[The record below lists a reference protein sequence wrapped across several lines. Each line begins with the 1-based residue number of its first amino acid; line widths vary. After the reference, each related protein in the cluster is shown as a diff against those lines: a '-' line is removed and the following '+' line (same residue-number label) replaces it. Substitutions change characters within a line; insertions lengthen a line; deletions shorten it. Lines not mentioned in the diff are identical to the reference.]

1 MIRVFKHDQGRKT
14 ESLKRLLLQY
24 IQKNE
29 LKKGDKL
36 PSQSVLRQQLGL
48 SGTTV
53 IRAIRS
59 LVEENILEVRD
70 NVGTFVATDRS
81 QIQSGCVIGLLGI
94 PSVFRIL
101 PQYPMMLT
109 ELQNKLFRYGF
120 QPMIFPTIATS
131 DDIRVCLENYPK
143 LQRAIEQSKIDAVVD
158 FSCITD
164 EDCQYLKAQKI
175 PYFRESSFAS
185 PYSGLYL
192 DIVRYFNE
200 AVEDL
205 LANHCRKPMLITSP
219 NPQLKQLWLD
229 VLKEKMPDCRNPEES
244 ICYAT
249 DSSRAIQL
257 AFELKE
263 KTDRPDSFVFLDES
277 IGLYLLTAMDR
288 IGLTQA
294 HYDPFIISTATAEM
308 PLLMPREKIIYYE
321 MKLDEM
327 MEQLAEIIAE
337 ALDFRTEKQTKKSVC
352 YPLRRIGLRPLI
364 KESII
369 K

>member
-164 EDCQYLKAQKI
+164 EDCQYLKEQKI

-219 NPQLKQLWLD
+219 NPPLKQLWLD

-337 ALDFRTEKQTKKSVC
+337 ALDFRNKKQIKKSVC

-364 KESII
+364 KESIT